1 MESKIILIILITFIS
16 WIMLEI
22 SNLTKKIGFK
32 KLKIKR
38 EIDNPRI
45 FEGEVFSI
53 KTTVENNKW
62 FPISFL
68 VINET
73 ISKGINFTNEVISYK
88 YGDQLCHISRYKIGR
103 YERRKRIYELVAE
116 KRGTYI
122 LKNVQI
128 TVGDIFGLSAESIET
143 ENYLEVVVYPRLRNI
158 SNYKFDTTSFQG
170 DRTVKRWILKDTLY
184 IKGIREYNVED
195 RMKDIH
201 WKTSLKMDKLM
212 VKDYDTTSDRELVII
227 LNVQCGDPA
236 WSHIIEEAIEKGIRV
251 AVSLANKAIKEGI
264 ATGWWTNARI
274 ISMNENLA
282 GEVKPDLNSFKRI
295 MELAARI
302 DSGVKVEFNEY
313 LKQRA
318 NKFNKN
324 ATYIV
329 ITPFLNE
336 KSIGALNKLCKSG
349 FNLKIIDVSINGDVP
364 FISGIEKITYKG
376 EEIV

>member
-1 MESKIILIILITFIS
+1 MAIKFIFIILIS
-16 WIMLEI
+16 WMMLEI
-22 SNLTKKIGFK
+22 SSITKKEGFK

-45 FEGEVFSI
+45 FEGDVFSI

-62 FPISFL
+62 LPIAFL
-68 VINET
+68 VINEV
-73 ISKGINFTNEVISYK
+73 IPKGIIFNNEVVSYK
-88 YGDQLCHISRYKIGR
+88 DGDQLCHVSRYKIGW
-103 YERRKRIYELVAE
+103 YERRKRTFELVAQ

-122 LKNVQI
+122 LKNIQI
-128 TVGDIFGLSAESIET
+128 TVGDVFGLSAESIDT
-143 ENYLEVVVYPRLRNI
+143 QNYLEILVYPRVRNI
-158 SNYKFDTTSFQG
+158 SSYKFDTTSFQG
-170 DRTVKRWILKDTLY
+170 NNTVKRWILKDTLY

-212 VKDYDTTSDRELVII
+212 VKDYDTTSEEELVII

-236 WSHIIEEAIEKGIRV
+236 WAHIADEPIENGIRV
-251 AVSLANKAIKEGI
+251 ALSLANKTIKEGM
-264 ATGWWTNARI
+264 ATGLWTNARI
-274 ISMNENLA
+274 TSIKGNLV
-282 GEVKPDLNSFKRI
+282 GEVKADLNSFKTI

-318 NKFNKN
+318 NKFNKST
-324 ATYIV
+324 TYV
-329 ITPFLNE
+329 LITPFLNE
-336 KSIGALNKLCKSG
+336 KSIGTLNKLRKSG
-349 FNLKIIDVSINGDVP
+349 FKIKIIDVSINGDIP

-376 EEIV
+376 EEIA